1 MCRALGASKTIEPVA
16 APIPRAAKLHQRS
29 PGRRAPIQGR
39 PLRGGRQSRRPCSIV
54 SACVAAFRRSAVEPL
69 PPRQAWAHAQLH
81 DRFPGPCPRC
91 WPSSAGGHPAPSFP
105 APPSSRL
112 GIAQVLH
119 NIARLVE
126 FSLRIVNLLSL
137 LVNFLRHEFFPSHIN
152 GGAARPL
159 TERSDVGDGC
169 DASIQRWLSLDPCF
183 RSRDSNAGRNSMSTE
198 RLV

>member
-1 MCRALGASKTIEPVA
+1 MLESQAILTIRYFLG
-16 APIPRAAKLHQRS
+16 
-29 PGRRAPIQGR
+29 
-39 PLRGGRQSRRPCSIV
+39 
-54 SACVAAFRRSAVEPL
+54 
-69 PPRQAWAHAQLH
+69 QA
-81 DRFPGPCPRC
+81 
-91 WPSSAGGHPAPSFP
+91 
-105 APPSSRL
+105 
-112 GIAQVLH
+112 
-119 NIARLVE
+119 
-126 FSLRIVNLLSL
+126 LSL